1 MKPISEHIFLFPF
14 AWTLNT
20 NNKDYN
26 FKPQEQIKSKIFDHI
41 QGWSR
46 ESFFI
51 NSDETY
57 NEFVYFYKPVRAM
70 LYPQNSY
77 NYAAVNEAS
86 NCLIDINNITYNLNI
101 KRITLRF
108 VKSGIG
114 ILSIYLENYS
124 YTEELDIRA
133 INSVSDCVYPLEL
146 PLKDNNPKKIVFNF
160 ENCIIQEDLV
170 HTNYR
175 KIAGKISPFM
185 MDLFGCS
192 FVQSAQGNKPLIIIE
207 PLMGSKMVT
216 LCSYRSDITFNNLD
230 LDNTYQFKE
239 EYALLEQDRHYLLSS
254 FLLLC
259 ISKSN
264 ADSKIY
270 DQMMCLLLIQKA
282 SLLNF
287 SNQIADISMLPK
299 DELVLAIE
307 NLYEIYIQF
316 INQMFFDEVTEDEK
330 GSWVYQKFS
339 KILNIKEE
347 IAQMDFEMK
356 EVHEYAE
363 LVTRQQSNLKMEMLS
378 LAGAGLVIPT
388 FVTGFF
394 GMNILGEDKLGI
406 WWKTPEVLRWLN
418 AYVALPV
425 LIILYYYTWSQ
436 RKSKRLLIMRI
447 SYNIMFNFVDM
458 LIFLYDLIS
467 FFMIHYST
475 ISILCQAK

>member
-1 MKPISEHIFLFPF
+1 MKTPISEHIFLLPF

-20 NNKDYN
+20 NNKGYN
-26 FKPQEQIKSKIFDHI
+26 FKPQEQIKSNIFDHI
-41 QGWSR
+41 QGWR
-46 ESFFI
+46 KESFFI

-57 NEFVYFYKPVRAM
+57 NEFVYFYKPVRTM
-70 LYPQNSY
+70 LYPENSY
-77 NYAAVNEAS
+77 SYAYVNDNS
-86 NCLIDINNITYNLNI
+86 NCLIYVNNMKYNLKI
-101 KRITLRF
+101 RRINLKF

-114 ILSIYLENYS
+114 ILSIYLENYT
-124 YTEELDIRA
+124 YNEELDIRA

-146 PLKDNNPKKIVFNF
+146 PLKESTPKKIVFNF
-160 ENCIIQEDLV
+160 DNFIIQEDME

-175 KIAGKISPFM
+175 VIAGKISPFI
-185 MDLFGCS
+185 MDLFGPS
-192 FVQSAQGNKPLIIIE
+192 FVQTPDDNKPVILIE

-216 LCSYRSDITFNNLD
+216 LCLFKSDITFKNLD
-230 LDNTYQFKE
+230 SDNTYQYKQEFT
-239 EYALLEQDRHYLLSS
+239 LLEQERHYLLSS

-259 ISKSN
+259 ISKSTVE
-264 ADSKIY
+264 SKLY

-299 DELVLAIE
+299 DELVMAIE
-307 NLYEIYIQF
+307 TLYEIYIQF

-330 GSWVYQKFS
+330 GSWVYQNFT
-339 KILNIKEE
+339 KIFNIKEE
-347 IAQMDFEMK
+347 ISQMDFEMK

-363 LVTRQQSNLKMEMLS
+363 LITRQQSNIKMEILS

-394 GMNILGEDKLGI
+394 GMNILGSDKLGI

-425 LIILYYYTWSQ
+425 LIILYYYTWS
-436 RKSKRLLIMRI
+436 RRRSRRLLIMKI
-447 SYNIMFNFVDM
+447 A
-458 LIFLYDLIS
+458 LIS
-467 FFMIHYST
+467 CLA
-475 ISILCQAK
+475 ISLFVLIKYGGGTTSQL